1 MDDYDNILSSVQ
13 IYGRSAGK
21 SPLDGEPEKL
31 QETMRIAL
39 DMLYTS
45 AVEDSLEYHT
55 PLQNSAAKFELLVS
69 PSRTANASWPKA
81 SPCSR
86 KNDPTGML
94 DQDELDFRALEGI
107 SYTLSLTPE
116 LLAKYQRAGKAL
128 IPDKANILGKTYKYE
143 NLHGDGSRWL
153 PTACIYAG
161 LPEMARCAD
170 ADGIFEFLLIDV
182 QIGVCLQ
189 ESRIRQAVSTVQLYL
204 RRCTLRLGKVEQ
216 VARNTVNM
224 DRYRLWE
231 VNRRVFLH
239 LTGTTMRDD
248 KTEVFRLLSSD
259 ILQNDLNSAKVVGL
273 VKGYVYGIDTITD
286 LDVQVYLWK
295 NVENWSGMFHFFT
308 RTRAAPYIDYY
319 HTLDIVPSPMGR
331 GSRCTGS
338 PGPRLMSSSR
348 CTRECVFLFFTQI
361 TLKTAPNGATK
372 DKAINDI
379 SNEKPDASMASKY
392 WQTTLDVRSA
402 QSTDFLIQGHASGE
416 GCLGRD
422 RESPRRILAQILDP
436 VYAKLLAPPAGSSRA
451 AAPSP
456 LPSNVPAPST
466 SIFVIDVE
474 RWINAGEG
482 QQPRYLNYP
491 LGGGE
496 AYDK

>member
-1 MDDYDNILSSVQ
+1 MVT
-13 IYGRSAGK
+13 GAGGYRQPAFMLGFLK
-21 SPLDGEPEKL
+21 W
-31 QETMRIAL
+31 RVAL
-39 DMLYTS
+39 
-45 AVEDSLEYHT
+45 
-55 PLQNSAAKFELLVS
+55 
-69 PSRTANASWPKA
+69 
-81 SPCSR
+81 
-86 KNDPTGML
+86 
-94 DQDELDFRALEGI
+94 
-107 SYTLSLTPE
+107 
-116 LLAKYQRAGKAL
+116 
-128 IPDKANILGKTYKYE
+128 
-143 NLHGDGSRWL
+143 
-153 PTACIYAG
+153 
-161 LPEMARCAD
+161 
-170 ADGIFEFLLIDV
+170 
-182 QIGVCLQ
+182 IGVCLQ

-331 GSRCTGS
+331 GIKMYWQPWTKIDVELPVHEVGADDNPPPKSGS
-338 PGPRLMSSSR
+338 HLIPALY
-348 CTRECVFLFFTQI
+348 RECVFLFFTQI

-392 WQTTLDVRSA
+392 WQV
-402 QSTDFLIQGHASGE
+402 
-416 GCLGRD
+416 
-422 RESPRRILAQILDP
+422 QI
-436 VYAKLLAPPAGSSRA
+436 G
-451 AAPSP
+451 
-456 LPSNVPAPST
+456 
-466 SIFVIDVE
+466 
-474 RWINAGEG
+474 
-482 QQPRYLNYP
+482 
-491 LGGGE
+491 
-496 AYDK
+496 